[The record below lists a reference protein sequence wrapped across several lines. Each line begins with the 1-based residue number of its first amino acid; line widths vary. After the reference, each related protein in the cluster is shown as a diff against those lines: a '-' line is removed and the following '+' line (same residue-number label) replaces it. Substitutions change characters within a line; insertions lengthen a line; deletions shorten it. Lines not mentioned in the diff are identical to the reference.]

1 MKLSK
6 LAYILGQID
15 NPNMPNIMIRDI
27 NLDGRTLIV
36 KKSFSCNNFFCL
48 FQNGSSTGRCKDS
61 RGVGPMVVPGGGG
74 DRHTQDFKL

>member
-36 KKSFSCNNFFCL
+36 KKPSLVTIFCL
-48 FQNGSSTGRCKDS
+48 FQNGSSTARCKDS
-61 RGVGPMVVPGGGG
+61 RGVGPMVVPEGGE